1 MIIPVYVNGEGEVVT
16 AQERKDINTER
27 ATDLSEDT
35 SEKMEWLNQNCSAE
49 DFFGLT
55 EKDFVR
61 FVRLYQRPLA

>member
-1 MIIPVYVNGEGEVVT
+1 MIIPVYVNGDGEVVT
-16 AQERKDINTER
+16 AQKRKDINTER

-35 SEKMEWLNQNCSAE
+35 SEKMEWLNQNYSAE